1 METIFMNTE
10 SSKSNKA
17 QKFVLY
23 PDKTGLLRVG
33 SFLKGGQFDPH
44 NIPPPPF
51 YISRRTTLIS
61 K

>member
-1 METIFMNTE
+1 MNTE